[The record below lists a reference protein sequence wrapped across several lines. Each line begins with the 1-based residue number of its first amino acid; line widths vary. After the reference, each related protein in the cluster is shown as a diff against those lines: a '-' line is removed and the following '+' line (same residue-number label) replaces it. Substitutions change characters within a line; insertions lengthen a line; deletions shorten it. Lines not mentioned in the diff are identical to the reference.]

1 MDNGLSM
8 TTMLQYSDLLGADY
22 PTRDILPDDFF
33 NRLPE
38 DIREELNSRRSG
50 FRSEKELR
58 EYAAGLIQR
67 A

>member
-1 MDNGLSM
+1 M
-8 TTMLQYSDLLGADY
+8 TTMLQYSDLLGMDY
-22 PTRDILPDDFF
+22 PTRDILPEDFF

-38 DIREELNSRRSG
+38 EVREELNSRRAG

-58 EYAAGLIQR
+58 QYAASLIRR